1 MVTADL
7 LHDAW
12 RAIVTAHR
20 AGVAF
25 SHDTNKILDR
35 ATDVAWPACFWQLP
49 TMGAVQDADILR
61 PTFKID
67 LMFLDQTASDR
78 AALEMLDAHARMAAI
93 AIQCWTRFH
102 DLYVV
107 DTNTVEGVAL
117 DLAVTGSPSLTPV
130 WDDGP
135 TMLTGVRLTATLR
148 DAGPVECVDAYFA

>member
-20 AGVAF
+20 AGVSF

-35 ATDVAWPACFWQLP
+35 ATDVAWPACFWTLP
-49 TMGAVQDADILR
+49 TAGAIKQAEVLQR
-61 PTFKID
+61 TFKLD
-67 LMFLDQTASDR
+67 MMFLDQTASDR
-78 AALEMLDAHARMAAI
+78 SSPEMMRAHSRMVEI
-93 AIQCWTRFH
+93 AFHCWTRFH
-102 DLYVV
+102 DLYIV

-117 DLAVTGSPSLTPV
+117 DLAVTGDPTLTPV

-148 DAGPVECVDAYFA
+148 DAGLVECVDAYFA